1 MKVYTVSDVDG
12 HCQLSADVGVQC
24 RCFTD
29 VGVHC
34 QCFRGTSTGVGGR
47 ADTCKKLP
55 DGFEFSSIL
64 LFFYLTESAVHK
76 HVHLGQYYL
85 L

>member
-1 MKVYTVSDVDG
+1 MYIVSDVDG
-12 HCQLSADVGVQC
+12 HCQLSADVGHCVQC
-24 RCFTD
+24 HCFD
-29 VGVHC
+29 VGHC
-34 QCFRGTSTGVGGR
+34 VQCHCFRDTSTGVGGR

-64 LFFYLTESAVHK
+64 LFFYLSLPYTK

>member
-1 MKVYTVSDVDG
+1 MYTVSDVDV
-12 HCQLSADVGVQC
+12 HCQLSADVDVQC
-24 RCFTD
+24 K
-29 VGVHC
+29 
-34 QCFRGTSTGVGGR
+34 CFRGTSTGVGGR

-64 LFFYLTESAVHK
+64 SFFYLSLPYTK